1 MIKLPLHV
9 TKYLNKYSSGQWHAE
24 VPDNTGIKNIVVI
37 PATDEF
43 ENIKILLRSLSH
55 CENKYFHSALFLFV
69 INNTEAAVDVI
80 KENNRQSLVFLREL
94 IKGKQ
99 ACGVSEEISRSKLRI
114 GLVDASSDG
123 REMPAKE
130 GGVGLARKIG
140 MDLALR
146 LFDYSN
152 SSKNILVCLDADCR
166 VSENYLSSIVDDFNT
181 RGLDAASIYFEH
193 TLIHDDET
201 TRAIICYEIFLR
213 YYVLC
218 LKFSNSYYSFHTIG
232 SSMACTAES
241 YIKIE
246 GMNKRKAAEDFYFLE
261 KLAKNFNI
269 AVIKDAVVYPS
280 PRGSWRVPFG
290 TGQRV
295 NRYFAHTHD
304 EYLLYSPKSFDVL
317 KEWQNLFFNGSVLKG
332 AEYLELSV
340 NINEELTNFLIA
352 NDFQSS
358 FEKILKNSK
367 TDEQIKM
374 QKLKW
379 FDGFKTLK
387 LIHHLRDNAFPNEFM
402 FSALDEMFR
411 KAKLKSIKRNNA
423 DIVPPIETQ
432 TEYLNELR
440 IFDKK

>member
-1 MIKLPLHV
+1 MIELPLQV
-9 TKYLNKYSSGQWHAE
+9 TKYLKKYSAGQWHTE
-24 VPDNTGIKNIVVI
+24 VSDNTGIKNIVVI

-55 CENKYFHSALFLFV
+55 CDNKHFLATLFLFV
-69 INNTEAAVDVI
+69 VNNTEVSTDVV
-80 KENNRQSLVFLREL
+80 KGNNRQSLVFLREL

-99 ACGVSEEISRSKLRI
+99 DCEVSAAISRSNLRV
-114 GLVDASSDG
+114 GLVDASSGG
-123 REMPAKE
+123 REMPVKE

-140 MDLALR
+140 MDLALP
-146 LFDYSN
+146 LFDYSD
-152 SSKNILVCLDADCR
+152 SSKNILVCLDADCT

-181 RGLDAASIYFEH
+181 RRLDAASIYFEH
-193 TLIHDDET
+193 TLKHDDET
-201 TRAIICYEIFLR
+201 KRAIICYELFLR
-213 YYVLC
+213 YYIFG

-295 NRYFAHTHD
+295 NRYFARTHD

-317 KEWQNLFFNGSVLKG
+317 KEWQNLFFKESVLKA
-332 AEYLELSV
+332 AEYLELSA
-340 NINEELTNFLIA
+340 NINDELYNFLIT

-358 FEKILKNSK
+358 FEKILENSK

-387 LIHHLRDNAFPNEFM
+387 LIHHLRDKTFPNEFM
-402 FSALDEMFR
+402 FSALDDMFR
-411 KAKLKSIKRNNA
+411 KAKLKSIKRNKT
-423 DIVPPIETQ
+423 DIVPPIEIQ

-440 IFDKK
+440 KFDKY